1 MEELRVFISSESGV
15 IALAITPPDVLRPA
29 GFAGLQ
35 PRFETALWLEPCR
48 AADEYSQL
56 WKRHPT
62 YFQLDTINEGD
73 LARMFKEFQE
83 FISRGTVIDLAV
95 GVIVGAAFNN
105 LVSAITTYLLNP
117 LIGLFIGQ
125 IDLSDMKFQVLG
137 ANFLIGDF
145 INALINFL
153 IIMFVVFMIVKMM
166 NKMRRD
172 GSRSKFDQNGDE
184 IPDPQ
189 TEYLQQIRDL
199 LRYQQRND
207 HNNRY

>member
-1 MEELRVFISSESGV
+1 MC
-15 IALAITPPDVLRPA
+15 
-29 GFAGLQ
+29 FAKGN
-35 PRFETALWLEPCR
+35 
-48 AADEYSQL
+48 
-56 WKRHPT
+56 
-62 YFQLDTINEGD
+62 INEGD
-73 LARMFKEFQE
+73 IARMFKEFQE
-83 FISRGTVIDLAV
+83 FISRGTVVDLAV

-153 IIMFVVFMIVKMM
+153 IIMFVVFLIVKMM

-172 GSRSKFDQNGDE
+172 GSRSKFDQNGEE

>member
-1 MEELRVFISSESGV
+1 MI
-15 IALAITPPDVLRPA
+15 
-29 GFAGLQ
+29 
-35 PRFETALWLEPCR
+35 
-48 AADEYSQL
+48 
-56 WKRHPT
+56 
-62 YFQLDTINEGD
+62 
-73 LARMFKEFQE
+73 KEFQE

-137 ANFLIGDF
+137 ATFLIGDF
-145 INALINFL
+145 VNAVINFL
-153 IIMFVVFMIVKMM
+153 IIMFVVFLIVKMM

-172 GSRSKFDQNGDE
+172 GSRSKFDQSGE
-184 IPDPQ
+184 EVPDPQ

-199 LRYQQRND
+199 LRYQQRN
-207 HNNRY
+207 NNDRY